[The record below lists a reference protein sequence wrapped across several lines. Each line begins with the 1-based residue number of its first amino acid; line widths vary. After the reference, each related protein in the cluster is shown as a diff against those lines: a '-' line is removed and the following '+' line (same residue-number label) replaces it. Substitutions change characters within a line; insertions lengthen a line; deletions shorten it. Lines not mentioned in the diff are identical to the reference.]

1 MVTRLPANYEAYVSS
16 GALTEGSVEGEPG
29 YFVLW
34 PLDEI
39 AQNNADVDI
48 QKYAPGF
55 VAFGG
60 NGGGELLAFDR
71 TGAVVML
78 PMIGL
83 DVQHA
88 IKIAESW
95 EAFEKRICE
104 TGKP

>member
-1 MVTRLPANYEAYVSS
+1 MDPRIPASYMAYITS
-16 GALTEGSVEGEPG
+16 GALAEGSMDGEPG

-39 AQNNADVDI
+39 AQNNADVEI
-48 QKYAPGF
+48 EKYAPGF

-60 NGGGELLAFDR
+60 NGGGELLAFDH

-83 DVQHA
+83 EAQYA
-88 IKIAESW
+88 NKIAKSW
-95 EAFEKRICE
+95 EDFEKRIRA